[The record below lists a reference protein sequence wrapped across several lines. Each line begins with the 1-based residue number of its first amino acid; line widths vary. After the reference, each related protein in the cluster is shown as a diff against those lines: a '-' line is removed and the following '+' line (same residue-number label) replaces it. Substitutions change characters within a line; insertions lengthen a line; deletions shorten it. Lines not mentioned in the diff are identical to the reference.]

1 MRRVAL
7 LRDNMRAKAIS
18 YSWHDAE
25 TSYIEAVLARGDR
38 RLGRV
43 IEQTV
48 KDGGRL
54 DSWGEFFSFERWM
67 SAFNKH
73 GISSDFYAL
82 RERKYGE
89 VLPWSVTSAGVAEK
103 YLWMGREA
111 AYRNE
116 ITPDCR
122 ARCTGCGADRLN
134 EGGVCDD

>member
-1 MRRVAL
+1 
-7 LRDNMRAKAIS
+7 
-18 YSWHDAE
+18 
-25 TSYIEAVLARGDR
+25 
-38 RLGRV
+38 
-43 IEQTV
+43 
-48 KDGGRL
+48 
-54 DSWGEFFSFERWM
+54 M

-73 GISSDFYAL
+73 GISPDFYAL